1 MGRVSLVALGP
12 LLMLACTRTQPGSAA
27 EPDGA
32 PDLTRTMP
40 SAKRAAAQAS
50 GVLDDKKPLGSWVE
64 LVRMHKYADA
74 AKSMDK
80 LSKADKARPE
90 VRYVRAVVAGKLG
103 EHARAVKELDGVKL
117 TLLASDIEELRAAS
131 ALEAGPFELAA
142 VHYGQRPD
150 AASLTKSATAF
161 ERAKQLGKA
170 RIAADRAV
178 RAATRKKKKRKSA
191 EAEARAVR
199 ARIAEAKGDTNAAVA
214 DLRWLAVHAPTSS
227 AAEGVDAKL
236 AKLAPPRALSKK
248 ERYARALAL
257 ASVGAVDKVDR
268 ELSALRRAPGNKPKS
283 ANELHAR
290 GWALYI
296 ARRDYAKAA
305 EILEQ
310 ASKLGGEF
318 AVKDLFYAARSRSR
332 AHQDDKAIVMYE
344 RLARRFPRS
353 GYAEQ
358 ARYLAARLRYIGGK
372 WGDAAN
378 AYGRYLKRHKKRGRF
393 VNSATYER
401 AVSWLAA
408 GRNARAA
415 RAFKAMAGATD
426 HPRKSA
432 RYGELRAVALA
443 ASGKKKAASAAFRE
457 VVRDFPLSFPALAAT
472 ARLQQMGESLPVPIE
487 PAAAA
492 KAAGPIQV
500 KLPDKVRLLVR
511 VGLDTEAESSLRRHE
526 ERIRKQHAPRGD
538 EALCRAY
545 GTLSS
550 ASRRYRVGQRAAQW
564 SALKRAPDTN
574 NRWLWDCIY
583 PRPYQALVRDAEKSF
598 RLPPDF
604 VYAIMRQESAFAPGV
619 VSPAKA
625 VGLMQLIPPT
635 ARSVAKEL
643 AMPYDPLAL
652 YSPPVNIKMGAYYLS
667 KVLGTFGGNVA
678 LAAAAYNAGPNAVSR
693 WLESG
698 EALPLD
704 IWVAR
709 IPYSETR
716 GYVTR
721 VVGNIARYAYLTG
734 GESQIPKLDLA
745 LPKGL
750 RAPDDAY

>member
-12 LLMLACTRTQPGSAA
+12 LLLLACTRTHPGSAA

-50 GVLDDKKPLGSWVE
+50 GVLDDKKPLGDWVE

-74 AKSMDK
+74 AKSIDA
-80 LSKADKARPE
+80 LSKTEKARPE
-90 VRYVRAVVAGKLG
+90 VRYVRAVVAAKLG
-103 EHARAVKELDGVKL
+103 KHARAVKELDGVKL
-117 TLLASDIEELRAAS
+117 PLLASDIEELRAAS

-178 RAATRKKKKRKSA
+178 RAATRKKKKGKSA

-199 ARIAEAKGDTNAAVA
+199 ARIAEAKGDTNTAVA

-268 ELSALRRAPGNKPKS
+268 ELSALESAPGNKPKS
-283 ANELHAR
+283 ANVLHAR

-310 ASKLGGEF
+310 ASKQGGEF

-344 RLARRFPRS
+344 RLAKRFPRS

-372 WGDAAN
+372 WGEAAN

-393 VNSATYER
+393 VKSATYER

-408 GRNARAA
+408 GQNARAA
-415 RAFKAMAGATD
+415 RAFKAMADATD

-432 RYGELRAVALA
+432 R
-443 ASGKKKAASAAFRE
+443 
-457 VVRDFPLSFPALAAT
+457 
-472 ARLQQMGESLPVPIE
+472 
-487 PAAAA
+487 
-492 KAAGPIQV
+492 
-500 KLPDKVRLLVR
+500 
-511 VGLDTEAESSLRRHE
+511 
-526 ERIRKQHAPRGD
+526 
-538 EALCRAY
+538 
-545 GTLSS
+545 
-550 ASRRYRVGQRAAQW
+550 
-564 SALKRAPDTN
+564 
-574 NRWLWDCIY
+574 
-583 PRPYQALVRDAEKSF
+583 
-598 RLPPDF
+598 
-604 VYAIMRQESAFAPGV
+604 
-619 VSPAKA
+619 
-625 VGLMQLIPPT
+625 
-635 ARSVAKEL
+635 
-643 AMPYDPLAL
+643 
-652 YSPPVNIKMGAYYLS
+652 
-667 KVLGTFGGNVA
+667 
-678 LAAAAYNAGPNAVSR
+678 
-693 WLESG
+693 
-698 EALPLD
+698 
-704 IWVAR
+704 
-709 IPYSETR
+709 
-716 GYVTR
+716 
-721 VVGNIARYAYLTG
+721 
-734 GESQIPKLDLA
+734 
-745 LPKGL
+745 
-750 RAPDDAY
+750 